1 LGYAASWDLASNTRS
16 LSPDNFVI
24 QTARNVAML
33 ESNAIELLLEKAY
46 ELFLSLASEH
56 LPQEDIV
63 DITLEFEDRGAVES
77 TAADATWR
85 DECGEQFVGNEWLEI
100 WVGLLDHQDE
110 FDTLYAKILMPLS
123 GDSKL
128 AKIRWKPEI

>member
-1 LGYAASWDLASNTRS
+1 
-16 LSPDNFVI
+16 
-24 QTARNVAML
+24 ML

-56 LPQEDIV
+56 LPPEDIV

-123 GDSKL
+123 GDSTM